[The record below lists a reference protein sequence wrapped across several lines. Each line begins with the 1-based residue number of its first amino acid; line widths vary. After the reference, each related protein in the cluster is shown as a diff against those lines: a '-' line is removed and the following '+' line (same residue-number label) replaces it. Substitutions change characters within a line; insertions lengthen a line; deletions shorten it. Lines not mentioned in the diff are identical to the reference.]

1 MDVKEASRK
10 AKEYVIDLFDGEG
23 LSNVG
28 LEEIE
33 FDELSSHWKI
43 TVGFSRPW
51 DTNNSVVAALGDR
64 RPERSYKVV
73 HIDDHGRVKSVT
85 DRVLPAIR
93 T

>member
-1 MDVKEASRK
+1 MDVKEASRR
-10 AKEYVIDLFDGEG
+10 AKEYVADLFDNEG
-23 LSNVG
+23 LSNLG

-43 TVGFSRPW
+43 TIGFSRPW
-51 DTNNSVVAALGDR
+51 DTKNSLTAALADR

-73 HIDDHGRVKSVT
+73 RIDDHGRVKSVT
-85 DRVLPAIR
+85 DRVLSAIR